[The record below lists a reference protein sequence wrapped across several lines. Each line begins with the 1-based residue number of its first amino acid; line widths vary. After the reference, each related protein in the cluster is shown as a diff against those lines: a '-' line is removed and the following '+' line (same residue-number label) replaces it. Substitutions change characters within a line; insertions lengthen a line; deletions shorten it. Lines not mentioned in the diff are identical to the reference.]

1 SSSRQF
7 MTHDGSTGAGGTPF
21 TWSSLNAT
29 QKAFLNKN
37 ATGVTDGAG
46 ANRVLFLRGTT
57 GITGFRNRVDESGD
71 SHILGDMVNSSPIYV
86 SNPRARYPDNW
97 GASEPETLA
106 TQKYSDFFDIFDTT
120 PRVPMVY
127 VGGNDGMLHGFNAE
141 TSGSNMGKE
150 MIAYIPNEVI
160 PRLSTLTSPTYSHKF
175 FVDGSPSAADA
186 FFTTG
191 SEWKSVLVGGL
202 NRGGQ
207 AIYALDIT
215 DPSTDFSESS
225 AATTVLWEFSD
236 ANDTGDADTI
246 ADPTMEYG
254 LGYTYSKPSIVR
266 LHNGKWAAVFGNGYN
281 NTEAD
286 GAASTSG
293 YAILYIVDIEDGS
306 VIRKINTKAG
316 SAATP
321 NGLATVT
328 PVDFDGDFITDYIYA
343 GDLLGNMW
351 KFDLTSTTASSWDVA
366 YGSGPTPAPLFVAKD
381 SSSTVQ
387 PITAKADVG
396 FAPNG
401 SDLMVY
407 FGTGKY
413 LEGADNTTTG
423 SQTQAFYAVIDDGTR
438 VTGTPSSALLQ
449 QTVETFVNATC
460 VDLEGTSGTCDFRVT
475 SDNSLGSEDGWY
487 MELPE
492 SGERVIFRPIL
503 LGGTVLFV
511 TLIPSG
517 DECSPDGSGWI
528 MQVDAKDGSRLEES
542 PFDLNGDGIFD
553 DSDKVSYDDDSDAST
568 ADAEA
573 PASGRRVEGGAPTGA
588 PAILSDSARGS
599 NINYTDTTSDTD
611 ASRGN
616 DFGRNTGRQSWRQIK

>member
-1 SSSRQF
+1 
-7 MTHDGSTGAGGTPF
+7 
-21 TWSSLNAT
+21 
-29 QKAFLNKN
+29 
-37 ATGVTDGAG
+37 
-46 ANRVLFLRGTT
+46 
-57 GITGFRNRVDESGD
+57 
-71 SHILGDMVNSSPIYV
+71 
-86 SNPRARYPDNW
+86 
-97 GASEPETLA
+97 
-106 TQKYSDFFDIFDTT
+106 
-120 PRVPMVY
+120 
-127 VGGNDGMLHGFNAE
+127 
-141 TSGSNMGKE
+141 
-150 MIAYIPNEVI
+150 
-160 PRLSTLTSPTYSHKF
+160 
-175 FVDGSPSAADA
+175 
-186 FFTTG
+186 
-191 SEWKSVLVGGL
+191 
-202 NRGGQ
+202 
-207 AIYALDIT
+207 
-215 DPSTDFSESS
+215 
-225 AATTVLWEFSD
+225 
-236 ANDTGDADTI
+236 
-246 ADPTMEYG
+246 
-254 LGYTYSKPSIVR
+254 
-266 LHNGKWAAVFGNGYN
+266 
-281 NTEAD
+281 
-286 GAASTSG
+286 
-293 YAILYIVDIEDGS
+293 
-306 VIRKINTKAG
+306 
-316 SAATP
+316 
-321 NGLATVT
+321 
-328 PVDFDGDFITDYIYA
+328 
-343 GDLLGNMW
+343 
-351 KFDLTSTTASSWDVA
+351 
-366 YGSGPTPAPLFVAKD
+366 VAKD